1 MLTIGDDFD
10 ATREALTIW
19 LRDMDDKLTAMEHNE
34 SADVQTRVNLI
45 KVSLGHVKCIG
56 IRAIPLKN
64 VRGRETPPWKFY
76 PPAPALGGVGGP
88 PGRRVVVV

>member
-56 IRAIPLKN
+56 IMILMPDR
-64 VRGRETPPWKFY
+64 T
-76 PPAPALGGVGGP
+76 LGWYCD
-88 PGRRVVVV
+88 VVNESESFST